1 MSESTYRKYSQM
13 NHHILCV
20 DDEEAIGILLVK
32 FFRDKTNCRI
42 AHVMGADEAFE
53 YLGNNRVD
61 LVITNQRMNGM
72 DGLTMTNVIT
82 KKYPTKVI
90 VFTGGDLGG
99 ERIDA
104 FHKGAKAFIQKP
116 CRMDALLEIVD
127 KVMTEGVT
135 YIGIIP

>member
-1 MSESTYRKYSQM
+1 M
-13 NHHILCV
+13 NLHILCV
-20 DDEEAIGILLVK
+20 EDEKAIGEILVRV
-32 FFRDKTNCRI
+32 FRDKTNCRI
-42 AHVMGADEAFE
+42 AHVISADEAFE
-53 YLGNNRVD
+53 YLENNRVD
-61 LVITNQRMNGM
+61 LVITNQRMIGM

-99 ERIDA
+99 ERVDA
-104 FHKGAKAFIQKP
+104 FHKGAKAFILKP

-135 YIGIIP
+135 YIGKGMQRE